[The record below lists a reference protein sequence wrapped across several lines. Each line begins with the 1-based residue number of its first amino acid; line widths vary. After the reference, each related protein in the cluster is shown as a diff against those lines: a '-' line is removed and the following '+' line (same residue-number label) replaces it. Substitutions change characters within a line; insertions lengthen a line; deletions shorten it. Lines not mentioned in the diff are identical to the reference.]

1 MKIRLLY
8 IPMVTWCFSACISSK
23 DYQQLTRQNK
33 DLSYSLY
40 QSQQILMDNKV
51 VHLKEIDDKKRTIS
65 LYTDSC
71 RQLNQ
76 SLDSLLLVINRLD
89 GQLFVSRIKKRRDS
103 IRLTDQI
110 QSFKDRYAPYVK
122 QKFRDDRIK
131 DTLSIIK
138 KALFL
143 SLEGTSYT
151 LLEQNDSLTI
161 MIRYLT
167 TPFLTNTSLSDRAN
181 KAIDSINKQLALHP
195 FLNLDVHVHSSTADD
210 DRSNYQ
216 TSTKWSSWVYQQL
229 TQFKKNRN
237 RIRMIA
243 HGAAQPIQAELPKAI
258 SNSRIDFQLWV
269 DPLYFTSDN

>member
-1 MKIRLLY
+1 
-8 IPMVTWCFSACISSK
+8 MVTWCFSACISSK

-110 QSFKDRYAPYVK
+110 QS
-122 QKFRDDRIK
+122 
-131 DTLSIIK
+131 L
-138 KALFL
+138 
-143 SLEGTSYT
+143 
-151 LLEQNDSLTI
+151 
-161 MIRYLT
+161 
-167 TPFLTNTSLSDRAN
+167 
-181 KAIDSINKQLALHP
+181 
-195 FLNLDVHVHSSTADD
+195 
-210 DRSNYQ
+210 
-216 TSTKWSSWVYQQL
+216 WS
-229 TQFKKNRN
+229 
-237 RIRMIA
+237 
-243 HGAAQPIQAELPKAI
+243 
-258 SNSRIDFQLWV
+258 
-269 DPLYFTSDN
+269 